1 MIPLTEIPLVV
12 YALIPGF
19 LAAWVFYGLTAHPRK
34 DSFERT
40 VQALV
45 FTAIIQ
51 AITSIVRWGLTSLGK
66 ITIVFGTWTPDVAL
80 SWSLIVALVFGFF
93 VAALAN
99 NNTVH
104 SFLWSRDWKFRKRPA
119 WPPPSGWISTKRT
132 AFPGE
137 WYSAFNTEGHRYI
150 VLTLKDGNRLYGW
163 PEEWPDQPDSGHFV
177 MTEAEWLPT
186 KEGDGSVRLDK
197 VSRILVAAADVV
209 RVEFVNYPD
218 ESSPHSA

>member
-1 MIPLTEIPLVV
+1 MPLTEIPAVV
-12 YALIPGF
+12 FALIPGF

-34 DSFERT
+34 DAFERT

-51 AITSIVRWGLTSLGK
+51 AITSILRSGLIWLGK
-66 ITIVFGTWTPDVAL
+66 ALFVLGAWTTDVAL
-80 SWSLIVALVFGFF
+80 GWSLLIALAFGFF

-99 NNTVH
+99 NNTIH
-104 SFLWSRDWKFRKRPA
+104 SFLWSHDWKFRKRPS
-119 WPPPSGWISTKRT
+119 WPPPSGWIWTKRT

-137 WYSAFNTEGHRYI
+137 WYSAFNAEGHRYI

-177 MTEAEWLPT
+177 MTEAEWLPA
-186 KEGDGSVRLDK
+186 KEGDEGVRLDK
-197 VSRILVAAADVV
+197 VSRILVAAVDVL
-209 RVEFVNYPD
+209 RVEFVIYPD
-218 ESSPHSA
+218 EASQQIE